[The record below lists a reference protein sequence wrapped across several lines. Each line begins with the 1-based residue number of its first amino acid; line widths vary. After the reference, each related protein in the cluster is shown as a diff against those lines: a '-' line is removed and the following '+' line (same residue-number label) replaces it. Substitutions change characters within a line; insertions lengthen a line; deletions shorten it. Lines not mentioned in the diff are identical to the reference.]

1 MLVVRMLIIGALLS
15 SFSAAG
21 SSEIKSLEDKLL
33 PFFNAK
39 IGKSDQTTLK
49 KRKIYT
55 PTTKDLFLLAK
66 QWSNLSEGFRMVYS
80 EAISIPTDCELYKSP
95 GFGIEV
101 YYKKQGVGAID
112 TTDVWGCSRS
122 DWHMRDSIENGVPDY
137 IDEIAWAM
145 DSVWNME
152 VNRFDFK
159 APVPYTSSLYNS
171 NNYKILVEEQSSGE
185 YGLTYPVGPALTPAT
200 GFASIVT
207 IRNNWDGWDINQTI
221 DYQTH
226 PEKGIRITCAHEFFH
241 AIQYG
246 LVHEVT
252 DVIYL
257 DDFPVSWLEGCAVM
271 MEELAFSEVN
281 DYTQYVNYLYDNPSR
296 FTVFGNST
304 GMEMYANSLVCLFL
318 YYHAMA
324 SPGIDFLKKIHDDNT
339 TKNTAFGQ
347 LLDDAALYCGY
358 KWSSLLCQFFTAS
371 FFTGSRAGISKFIP
385 DSKLLPQW
393 SYFSGEYQVGKNITK
408 IVPPSGVQIISFEN
422 NNISDSTLYCSG
434 ITTSSS
440 KNIAINIICRFRSD
454 TSGDSIITLTD
465 NQGALECIFR
475 KSNLVKEYVVIITNA
490 DRIASGTV
498 NLSMVFHI
506 DKVGIYRK
514 MVAGHS
520 NALPERYL
528 LNGRKVTSGRKYL
541 NSGLFIEHSAERNRK
556 RIGRIK

>member
-1 MLVVRMLIIGALLS
+1 MLVVRILIVGALLS
-15 SFSAAG
+15 SSSIAGYSA
-21 SSEIKSLEDKLL
+21 IKNLEEKLL

-39 IGKSDQTTLK
+39 MCKSDQTSLK

-66 QWSNLSEGFRMVYS
+66 QWSNLSEDFKMVYS
-80 EAISIPTDCELYKSP
+80 EAISIPTDCEMYPSP
-95 GFGIEV
+95 GFGIEI
-101 YYKKQGVGAID
+101 YYKKHGLDAVD
-112 TTDVWGCSRS
+112 TTDVWGCSKS

-152 VNRFDFK
+152 VNRFAFK
-159 APVPYTSSLYNS
+159 APIPFTSSLYSS
-171 NNYKILVEEQSSGE
+171 NNYKILVEEQSSGD
-185 YGLTYPVGPALTPAT
+185 YGLTYPVGPALPPAT

-207 IRNNWDGWDINQTI
+207 IRNNWDGWNVNQTI

-246 LVHEVT
+246 MVHEVA

-281 DYTQYVNYLYDNPSR
+281 DYTQYVNSLYDDPSM

-304 GMEMYANSLVCLFL
+304 GMEMYANSLICLFL
-318 YYHAMA
+318 YNHSKN
-324 SPGIDFLKKIHDDNT
+324 SPGIDFFKKIYDDNT
-339 TKNTAFGQ
+339 AKKTSFGQ
-347 LLDDAALYCGY
+347 LLDDASLYCG
-358 KWSSLLCQFFTAS
+358 KTWGSLLCQFFTAS
-371 FFTGSRAGISKFIP
+371 FFTGSRAGTSKFIP

-393 SYFSGEYQVGKNITK
+393 SYFRGEYQVGKNIVK
-408 IVPPSGVQIISFEN
+408 IVPPSGVQIVSFEN
-422 NNISDSTLYCSG
+422 NNITDSNLYCSG

-440 KNIAINIICRFRSD
+440 KNIAINIICRFRND
-454 TSGDSIITLTD
+454 TSGDSIITLSD
-465 NQGALECIFR
+465 NQGALECIFQ
-475 KSNLVKEYVVIITNA
+475 KSNLVREYVVIITNG
-490 DRIASGTV
+490 DRIASGIV
-498 NLSMVFHI
+498 NLSIGFHAGP
-506 DKVGIYRK
+506 VGAYRK
-514 MVAGHS
+514 MIAGDS

-528 LNGRKVTSGRKYL
+528 LNGRKLTSGGKCL
-541 NSGLFIEHSAERNRK
+541 NSGLFIELSAGRNRK
-556 RIGRIK
+556 RIGSIK